1 MPFRSLFCHKKPILL
16 LSCASFCYM
25 KLILLPFCTIFC
37 YKKQIL
43 LPFSLH
49 SDTFCPMKLTLMPS
63 CSILWYE
70 KPSLLL
76 SYAPFCYMKP
86 ILLPPI
92 LFRIL
97 FLLPFSALLIS
108 KTGAG
113 RVPLC
118 RLNNVF

>member
-1 MPFRSLFCHKKPILL
+1 MESSCHGLL
-16 LSCASFCYM
+16 YEIDSA
-25 KLILLPFCTIFC
+25 LLHT
-37 YKKQIL
+37 
-43 LPFSLH
+43 
-49 SDTFCPMKLTLMPS
+49 
-63 CSILWYE
+63 SI
-70 KPSLLL
+70 LLL
-76 SYAPFCYMKP
+76 SYAPFCYMKQ